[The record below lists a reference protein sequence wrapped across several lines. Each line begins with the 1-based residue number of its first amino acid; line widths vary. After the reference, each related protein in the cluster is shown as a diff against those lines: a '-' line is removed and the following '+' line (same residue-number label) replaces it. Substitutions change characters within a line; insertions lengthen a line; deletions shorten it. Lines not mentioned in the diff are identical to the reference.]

1 MFFNE
6 QHVRLT
12 STLLLLF
19 LLNACQLTPK
29 KERPADVENINITN
43 NESII
48 NTVPLMKPS
57 IKSLHSQAL
66 EFYQTGELE
75 KAITTL
81 KRAHQIQATP
91 QVSMLL
97 SEISLRQGNYSE
109 SFYWSK
115 LATDNGPSK
124 GPICEKLWRILAI
137 SSEMLDE
144 TDMQLHAL
152 EQKEQC
158 LVRQQNRF

>member
-1 MFFNE
+1 M
-6 QHVRLT
+6 RLLT
-12 STLLLLF
+12 ILF
-19 LLNACQLTPK
+19 LFYLLTACQHSPK
-29 KERPADVENINITN
+29 KEKPADVKNISTTN

-48 NTVPLMKPS
+48 NTVPLMKPA
-57 IKSLHSQAL
+57 IESLHSQAL
-66 EFYQTGELE
+66 AYYQAGELE

-91 QVSMLL
+91 QVNMLL
-97 SEISLRQGNYSE
+97 GEISLRQGNYSE

-115 LATDNGPSK
+115 LATSNGPSK

-137 SSEMLDE
+137 SSEMLGK
-144 TDMQLHAL
+144 TDIQLHAL